1 MRLEQLYHLVE
12 VAKYN
17 SISIAAERIYITQP
31 AVSASISKLEDELG
45 VLLFKRTTK
54 GAYPTDIGQ
63 TIIEAAE
70 EILQKVDFIKEL
82 ANTSALAGNVT
93 IATIPSMC
101 DKIMPHVLS
110 FLKEAHPGISVS
122 LHVGESIQVLNHIQS
137 GTADIGIV
145 IMTEEIQEKNIY
157 FEKLFH
163 DEFLIYVGKNSPLAN
178 KQSVTLQEALEYPV
192 VAYNDEFSRNNGGI
206 TSLLKKYSSPKI
218 SFRFDNFEMIKRT
231 VSQGTF
237 ISFFPKF
244 MSKNDVYQLSHEIV
258 PIAIQDV
265 TLDITIAL
273 IWAKRHV
280 FSAAEKEF
288 IAILKSFCEE
298 TIVEDCS

>member
-93 IATIPSMC
+93 IATIPSM
-101 DKIMPHVLS
+101 
-110 FLKEAHPGISVS
+110 
-122 LHVGESIQVLNHIQS
+122 
-137 GTADIGIV
+137 
-145 IMTEEIQEKNIY
+145 
-157 FEKLFH
+157 
-163 DEFLIYVGKNSPLAN
+163 
-178 KQSVTLQEALEYPV
+178 
-192 VAYNDEFSRNNGGI
+192 
-206 TSLLKKYSSPKI
+206 
-218 SFRFDNFEMIKRT
+218 
-231 VSQGTF
+231 
-237 ISFFPKF
+237 
-244 MSKNDVYQLSHEIV
+244 
-258 PIAIQDV
+258 
-265 TLDITIAL
+265 
-273 IWAKRHV
+273 
-280 FSAAEKEF
+280 
-288 IAILKSFCEE
+288 
-298 TIVEDCS
+298 